1 MIAGLIAIPASGRL
15 HFARRD
21 LSSTA
26 LFRTTANSPS

>member
-1 MIAGLIAIPASGRL
+1 MTAGLIAIPASGRFD
-15 HFARRD
+15 FARRD